1 MVQHGA
7 GNNMATGDR
16 LREERE
22 RLHLSQA
29 DLAEKAGIH
38 RNTQARYENAR
49 GPLPSNY
56 VSTLMDLG
64 LDVDFILYG
73 IANPDTP
80 VDCPF
85 AREQHLHFSYLF
97 TLKHCRERASGRR
110 GGALSSSLNMLWH
123 RACGECPKNP
133 IKSLVATPASVNL
146 DGALLAAI
154 LEAFDAALGDRFAH
168 VSPHKRAQA
177 VVMLYRGFKTSGK
190 FDADMV
196 KSAAKL
202 AS

>member
-1 MVQHGA
+1 
-7 GNNMATGDR
+7 MATGDR
-16 LREERE
+16 LKEERE

-29 DLAEKAGIH
+29 DLAEKTGVH
-38 RNTQARYENAR
+38 RNTQARYENDR
-49 GPLPSNY
+49 SPLPSDY
-56 VSTLMDLG
+56 VSTLMGLG
-64 LDVDFILYG
+64 LDVDFILLG

-85 AREQHLHFSYLF
+85 AREQHLDFAYLF
-97 TLKHCRERASGRR
+97 TLKHCREHAAGQRS
-110 GGALSSSLNMLWH
+110 GALSTSMDVRWH
-123 RACGECPKNP
+123 RACRECPKNP
-133 IKSLVATPASVNL
+133 IKSLVVTPATVDI

-154 LEAFDAALGDRFAH
+154 LEAFDSALGERLAQ

-177 VVMLYRGFKTSGK
+177 VVMLYRAFKNSGK

-196 KSAAKL
+196 VSAAKL